1 MKKRLLIV
9 VGWLMLAGSV
19 QANDLLPVADFD
31 PEPDRSWFYH
41 AENIVF
47 SSDSYDPDGG
57 GITGYWWY
65 IKIGG
70 ATYWTYKYGGTS
82 ATEYAACFEL
92 DQTGTTSNGCI
103 GLGSATT
110 VSIWLKVRDNEYNY
124 SNHQVTYTI
133 KEHKGRKYFVKD
145 HLGSVRTKVNRD
157 GNVLG
162 YDDYYPFGLA
172 MPDRSNNNSNP
183 NADYKFTGHERDDE
197 ADIMLDYMMARNYD
211 PIIGRFMQID
221 PMASKYPSLSPYT
234 YVANN
239 PMNAF
244 DPDGRLIIFIN
255 GMHGNGRFGS
265 YPGKYYWNWSS
276 NFDSHVKDHFNDYN
290 AIYRDGSKVGMR
302 AGLNSFF
309 GARPTESNA
318 YDHVRY
324 NAGYDQA
331 LEDFDYITAKLAPE
345 ETIKIITHSM
355 GSVYGKGYVAALK
368 KLIRESPDPA
378 IRKIKISLVAD
389 FDPYQ
394 AGGPFG
400 DADPDIFTQQFWHDG
415 GLFGIADQLQR
426 GAEDNEDPKQKKHA
440 LRTFLRNIQDLREGT
455 YVWDE
460 KTEQWKCT
468 NCK

>member
-1 MKKRLLIV
+1 MKKKLLILI
-9 VGWLMLAGSV
+9 GWLMLAGSV

-145 HLGSVRTKVNRD
+145 HLGSVRTTVNRD

-172 MPDRSNNNSNP
+172 MTGRSSNSANP
-183 NADYKFTGHERDDE
+183 NDDYKYIGEELDDE
-197 ADIMLDYMMARNYD
+197 AGLNLMNLNARTYD
-211 PIIGRFMQID
+211 PITARFLQID
-221 PMASKYPSLSPYT
+221 PLFDHPAQMGLSPYN
-234 YVANN
+234 YAWNN
-239 PMNAF
+239 PMNLS
-244 DPDGRLIIFIN
+244 DPTGECPLCIAIAGAVWVGVEIGLAAYDIYDVVTTLSDENATTTQKVVSVSGATAGMLLPGGGYSATDDIVEGAVKYGDEIVEAAGDVTVYLSKNADDAVQYVGITNDLARRGATHLREKGIQIDELVSGLTRDDARAVEQALIEIHGLGKDGGTLLNKIN
-255 GMHGNGRFGS
+255 S
-265 YPGKYYWNWSS
+265 I
-276 NFDSHVKDHFNDYN
+276 
-290 AIYRDGSKVGMR
+290 A
-302 AGLNSFF
+302 
-309 GARPTESNA
+309 ESNPK
-318 YDHVRY
+318 YSE
-324 NAGYDQA
+324 A
-331 LEDFDYITAKLAPE
+331 LER
-345 ETIKIITHSM
+345 
-355 GSVYGKGYVAALK
+355 GYELLK
-368 KLIRESPDPA
+368 SIGYE
-378 IRKIKISLVAD
+378 
-389 FDPYQ
+389 
-394 AGGPFG
+394 
-400 DADPDIFTQQFWHDG
+400 
-415 GLFGIADQLQR
+415 
-426 GAEDNEDPKQKKHA
+426 
-440 LRTFLRNIQDLREGT
+440 
-455 YVWDE
+455 
-460 KTEQWKCT
+460 
-468 NCK
+468 

>member
-1 MKKRLLIV
+1 MKKRLMIV
-9 VGWLMLAGSV
+9 VGWLLLAGSV
-19 QANDLLPVADFD
+19 QANDLAPVALQSVT
-31 PEPDRSWFYH
+31 PDRSWFYNL
-41 AENIVF
+41 EEVVF
-47 SSDSYDPDGG
+47 DADESYVPN
-57 GITGYWWY
+57 GYIAWTKWY
-65 IKIGG
+65 IDGVYQTQG
-70 ATYWTYKYGGTS
+70 SYYHNMSVCFALYGSPEGDC
-82 ATEYAACFEL
+82 YEL
-92 DQTGTTSNGCI
+92 DQGK
-103 GLGSATT
+103 TT
-110 VSIWLKVRDNEYNY
+110 VQIKLMVQSNY
-124 SNHQVTYTI
+124 GYWDEQTITYTI

-145 HLGSVRTKVNRD
+145 HLGSVRTTVNRD

>member
-1 MKKRLLIV
+1 
-9 VGWLMLAGSV
+9 MLAGSV

-145 HLGSVRTKVNRD
+145 HLGSVRTTVNRD

-172 MPDRSNNNSNP
+172 MPDRSNNTANP
-183 NADYKFTGHERDDE
+183 NDDYKFTGHERDEE
-197 ADIMLDYMMARNYD
+197 ADLMLDYMMARNYD
-211 PIIGRFMQID
+211 PIIGRFLQID
-221 PMASKYPSLSPYT
+221 PLAHEYPGLSPYN
-234 YVANN
+234 YVNNN
-239 PMNAF
+239 PLNF
-244 DPDGRLIIFIN
+244 IDPDGRYYVDADGNRVETTLNDDGQIVLSENASSDLQRMARLINESGSSTAISQFVAV
-255 GMHGNGRFGS
+255 GNNET
-265 YPGKYYWNWSS
+265 KV
-276 NFDSHVKDHFNDYN
+276 NFKISQEIVETESGGVLLGLHQAHDAEGNALDWDSKTGTFAGDVAFTTDSDGNL
-290 AIYRDGSKVGMR
+290 IYREATITIFERTIGLLSNDKNTEMVVTNAHENEHNLNTLDIKSIKDRSEGKDNIRNVEEAAYQVGEKV
-302 AGLNSFF
+302 
-309 GARPTESNA
+309 
-318 YDHVRY
+318 
-324 NAGYDQA
+324 
-331 LEDFDYITAKLAPE
+331 
-345 ETIKIITHSM
+345 
-355 GSVYGKGYVAALK
+355 
-368 KLIRESPDPA
+368 
-378 IRKIKISLVAD
+378 RKEI
-389 FDPYQ
+389 
-394 AGGPFG
+394 
-400 DADPDIFTQQFWHDG
+400 
-415 GLFGIADQLQR
+415 
-426 GAEDNEDPKQKKHA
+426 KQK
-440 LRTFLRNIQDLREGT
+440 
-455 YVWDE
+455 
-460 KTEQWKCT
+460 
-468 NCK
+468 

>member
-1 MKKRLLIV
+1 MKKKLLILI
-9 VGWLMLAGSV
+9 GWLMLAGSV

-197 ADIMLDYMMARNYD
+197 PDLTLDYMMARNYD
-211 PIIGRFMQID
+211 PIIGRFLQID
-221 PMASKYPSLSPYT
+221 PLADIYPGWTPYH
-234 YVANN
+234 YVHNN
-239 PMNAF
+239 PMNLI
-244 DPDGRLIIFIN
+244 DPTGMSAQAYAVRSDGKGGVILEVGDTFADVVEYFNYDWEYARLVWE
-255 GMHGNGRFGS
+255 S
-265 YPGKYYWNWSS
+265 A
-276 NFDSHVKDHFNDYN
+276 V
-290 AIYRDGSKVGMR
+290 
-302 AGLNSFF
+302 AG
-309 GARPTESNA
+309 
-318 YDHVRY
+318 
-324 NAGYDQA
+324 
-331 LEDFDYITAKLAPE
+331 
-345 ETIKIITHSM
+345 
-355 GSVYGKGYVAALK
+355 GSVATWEDGEQSVYSEHHLTSTNIAILNLHFLFNPLDMMMPQAAGVKGVMKGSLLAMSVSQKVRRLQNILGLGKAQILT
-368 KLIRESPDPA
+368 
-378 IRKIKISLVAD
+378 LVK
-389 FDPYQ
+389 
-394 AGGPFG
+394 
-400 DADPDIFTQQFWHDG
+400 
-415 GLFGIADQLQR
+415 
-426 GAEDNEDPKQKKHA
+426 NKA
-440 LRTFLRNIQDLREGT
+440 LRNSIDALFQGTDKIPGGTAGALRDEVAKGATGGTAFHFSKAQERMANLQDILKTQNLTQVEKEIANALLQDLKEA
-455 YVWDE
+455 V
-460 KTEQWKCT
+460 KIAQ
-468 NCK
+468 